1 MRNKKCKSCGKP
13 FFAPTHNTKYCSP
26 ECAKAAKKKREHQY
40 WEDKKEQQYDEKKD
54 PKSALS
60 EINSLAIAAGMSYGK
75 YVAMKYIE
83 EQRNVSTM

>member
-1 MRNKKCKSCGKP
+1 MKIKCKCCGKY
-13 FFAPTHNTKYCSP
+13 FEHHNYCKKYCSP
-26 ECAKAAKKKREHQY
+26 ECTKAARKKREQQY

-60 EINSLAIAAGMSYGK
+60 EINSLARAAGMSYGK